1 MEKISRL
8 EALNFHS
15 KGRPGKIEV
24 IPSKSHNSQYDLSLA
39 YSPGVAEPCKSIAR
53 NKKDVYKYTS
63 KGNLVAVVSN
73 GSAVLGLGNIG
84 PEAAKPVMEGKGLLF
99 KIYADIDVFDI
110 EMDASDV
117 DLFVQTV
124 KSISPTF
131 GGINLEDIK
140 APECFEIERRLK
152 RELNIPVMHDDQHG
166 TAIISSAALINALEI
181 AKKKIDKVK
190 VVVNGAGAAA
200 ISCLKLYVSL
210 GLKKENILLFDSKG
224 IVDHKRK
231 DLTKH
236 KLQFATKKN
245 IKNLKHAMKNAD
257 VFIGLSVANILTQTM
272 LKSMKKNPIVFAMAN
287 PDPEIS
293 YESAMKARKDIIMA
307 TGRSDYPN
315 QVNNVLGFPYIFRG
329 ALDVRAT
336 SINERMKI
344 AAVKAIALLAKESV
358 PEEVLLAY
366 DQTNIVFGP
375 EYIIPKPNDPRLI
388 SEVSPAVAK
397 AAIKSGVAQL
407 EINDWEAYQNTLR
420 ERLGIGS
427 KLIRNITRTAKI
439 KKKKI
444 VFPEGH
450 SPKIL
455 KAVQEIISEDI
466 CQPVLLGN
474 ESIIN
479 ANLEEYGLNLNNVEI
494 IDPKSEDQKELRKI
508 FSKKY
513 WELRNR
519 FGITMNE
526 SKRRVRDR
534 NFFGSFML
542 EEGLADG
549 MVTGVTRNYPE
560 SLKPALQVIGLQKNV
575 KKVAGLYIAL
585 SNDGPIFFSD
595 TTINK
600 SPEEQELIDIILL
613 TAKEVRRF
621 GIKPVI
627 ALLSYSNFGSVRN
640 QETKKLRNVIDFFH
654 KNHPNLLI
662 DGEIQANFALNNE
675 KRKEQFPHSKLKN
688 ESVNTLIFPNL
699 DSGNISYK
707 LLQELS
713 SYETIGPILLG
724 MKKPAYIVQLES
736 SVKEIVN
743 ITKIVAA
750 AAQTKRNKL

>member
-1 MEKISRL
+1 
-8 EALNFHS
+8 
-15 KGRPGKIEV
+15 
-24 IPSKSHNSQYDLSLA
+24 
-39 YSPGVAEPCKSIAR
+39 
-53 NKKDVYKYTS
+53 
-63 KGNLVAVVSN
+63 
-73 GSAVLGLGNIG
+73 
-84 PEAAKPVMEGKGLLF
+84 
-99 KIYADIDVFDI
+99 
-110 EMDASDV
+110 
-117 DLFVQTV
+117 
-124 KSISPTF
+124 
-131 GGINLEDIK
+131 
-140 APECFEIERRLK
+140 
-152 RELNIPVMHDDQHG
+152 MHDDQHG

-344 AAVKAIALLAKESV
+344 AAVKAIASLAKESV

-439 KKKKI
+439 K
-444 VFPEGH
+444 
-450 SPKIL
+450 
-455 KAVQEIISEDI
+455 
-466 CQPVLLGN
+466 
-474 ESIIN
+474 
-479 ANLEEYGLNLNNVEI
+479 
-494 IDPKSEDQKELRKI
+494 R
-508 FSKKY
+508 
-513 WELRNR
+513 
-519 FGITMNE
+519 
-526 SKRRVRDR
+526 
-534 NFFGSFML
+534 
-542 EEGLADG
+542 
-549 MVTGVTRNYPE
+549 
-560 SLKPALQVIGLQKNV
+560 
-575 KKVAGLYIAL
+575 
-585 SNDGPIFFSD
+585 
-595 TTINK
+595 
-600 SPEEQELIDIILL
+600 
-613 TAKEVRRF
+613 
-621 GIKPVI
+621 
-627 ALLSYSNFGSVRN
+627 
-640 QETKKLRNVIDFFH
+640 KKLFF
-654 KNHPNLLI
+654 LR
-662 DGEIQANFALNNE
+662 G
-675 KRKEQFPHSKLKN
+675 
-688 ESVNTLIFPNL
+688 
-699 DSGNISYK
+699 
-707 LLQELS
+707 
-713 SYETIGPILLG
+713 
-724 MKKPAYIVQLES
+724 IVL
-736 SVKEIVN
+736 
-743 ITKIVAA
+743 
-750 AAQTKRNKL
+750 RF